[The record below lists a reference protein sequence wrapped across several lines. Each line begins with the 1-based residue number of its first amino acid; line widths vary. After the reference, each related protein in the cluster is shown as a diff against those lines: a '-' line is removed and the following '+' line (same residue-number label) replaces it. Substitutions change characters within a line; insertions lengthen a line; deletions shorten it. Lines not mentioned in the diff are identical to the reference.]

1 MDSKQFIH
9 NSLFFFDLYDNVE
22 SGELKE
28 ALWEAYS
35 SLVEKYHKEKN
46 QESLREKRES
56 EDSPLD

>member
-22 SGELKE
+22 SGELKD

-35 SLVEKYHKEKN
+35 SMVEKYHEEQKNASLKEKGDLPEN
-46 QESLREKRES
+46 QS
-56 EDSPLD
+56 